1 MALVGRQSEL
11 QALEKLLDA
20 ATAGLS
26 GVLVLRGEAGFGK
39 TALLDAAAEAAAAR
53 SIQIARLTGVES
65 ETQLSYAAL
74 HRLLLPYADRVE
86 LLPGPQRD
94 ALRCTFGLLEG
105 PADRFMVAL
114 GVLTL
119 LAEVALEKPLVCLI
133 DDGHWLDPET
143 QTVLGFVAQ
152 RLDAERV
159 AMVMATR
166 EMESSAP
173 SGALPDL
180 AIRGLSDAEAKDLL
194 DSVSPARLSPYVVE
208 LLIASTSGNPLALI
222 ELTKELTPE
231 QLSGVSPLPEP
242 IPVGHSLELIFS
254 RQLNRLPPESR
265 LLVALAAGP
274 PASEELARRSETL
287 SF

>member
-1 MALVGRQSEL
+1 MALVGRLSEL
-11 QALEKLLDA
+11 QALEQLLDA

-86 LLPGPQRD
+86 LLPGPRRD

-133 DDGHWLDPET
+133 D
-143 QTVLGFVAQ
+143 
-152 RLDAERV
+152 
-159 AMVMATR
+159 
-166 EMESSAP
+166 
-173 SGALPDL
+173 
-180 AIRGLSDAEAKDLL
+180 
-194 DSVSPARLSPYVVE
+194 
-208 LLIASTSGNPLALI
+208 
-222 ELTKELTPE
+222 
-231 QLSGVSPLPEP
+231 
-242 IPVGHSLELIFS
+242 
-254 RQLNRLPPESR
+254 
-265 LLVALAAGP
+265 
-274 PASEELARRSETL
+274 
-287 SF
+287 

>member
-1 MALVGRQSEL
+1 LVCRLSGL
-11 QALEKLLDA
+11 QALENLLDA
-20 ATAGLS
+20 ALAGLS
-26 GVLVLRGEAGFGK
+26 GVLVLRGEPGFGK
-39 TALLDAAAEAAAAR
+39 TALLNAAAEAAAAR

-74 HRLLLPYADRVE
+74 HRLLLPSADRVE
-86 LLPGPQRD
+86 LLPGPQSD
-94 ALRCTFGLLEG
+94 ALRCTFELLEG
-105 PADRFMVAL
+105 PADRFMAAL

-133 DDGHWLDPET
+133 DDGDRLDPET
-143 QTVLGFVAQ
+143 QTVLGFVAR

-159 AMVMATR
+159 ATVMATR

-208 LLIASTSGNPLALI
+208 LLIASTSGNPL

-254 RQLNRLPPESR
+254 HQLNRLPPESR

>member
-1 MALVGRQSEL
+1 
-11 QALEKLLDA
+11 
-20 ATAGLS
+20 
-26 GVLVLRGEAGFGK
+26 
-39 TALLDAAAEAAAAR
+39 
-53 SIQIARLTGVES
+53 LTGVES